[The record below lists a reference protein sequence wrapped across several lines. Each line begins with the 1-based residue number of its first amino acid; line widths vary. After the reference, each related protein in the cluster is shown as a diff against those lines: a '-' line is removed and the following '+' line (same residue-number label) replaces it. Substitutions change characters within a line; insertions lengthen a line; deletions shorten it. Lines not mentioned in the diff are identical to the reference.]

1 MMAKEDIAN
10 WLVINLSKVL
20 DINVSDIDQSL
31 QFEDYGLDSITAVG
45 LVGEL
50 AQWLKQ
56 ELDPSIIYDYPSIDF
71 LSEYI
76 VEELFIK
83 TPQTLE

>member
-1 MMAKEDIAN
+1 MIAKEDIAN

>member
-1 MMAKEDIAN
+1 MEKKDVAN

-20 DINVSDIDQSL
+20 DINVNDIDQSL